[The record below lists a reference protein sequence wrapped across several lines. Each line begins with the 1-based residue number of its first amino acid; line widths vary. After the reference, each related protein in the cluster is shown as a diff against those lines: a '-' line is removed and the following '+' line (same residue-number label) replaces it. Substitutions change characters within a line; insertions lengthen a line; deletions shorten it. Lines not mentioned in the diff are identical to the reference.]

1 MSTIETYIQEYLSG
15 KAITTQ
21 ATYRQALTQFERWLS
36 SAGTNLT
43 GFIKVDVQQY
53 LDYLTAKKKSA
64 ATIHKTHQAIKSFC
78 RYTGNTK
85 AIENIRMIKQPSALQ
100 QAPRALEKSEVR
112 RVLREANN
120 RYALRDHTIIVL
132 LLNTGLRVGE
142 LVALDRDD
150 VELGSRKG
158 RLTVTW
164 GKGGKTAKLPLNNEA
179 RHALGQYLTER
190 KDSNPALFIS
200 NRERRIDRRTVQN
213 RMATLGINA
222 HALRHTFITNLVR
235 SGADISIVQALSR
248 HASAD
253 MILRYS
259 KPTEDDLE
267 NALEKVVFWN

>member
-1 MSTIETYIQEYLSG
+1 MSSIETYIEEYLSG
-15 KAITTQ
+15 KAVTTQ
-21 ATYRQALTQFERWLS
+21 ATYRQVLGQFECWLLSARTDLS
-36 SAGTNLT
+36 S
-43 GFIKVDVQQY
+43 FIKADVQQY

-64 ATIHKTHQAIKSFC
+64 ATIHKAHQAIKSFC

-85 AIENIRMIKQPSALQ
+85 AIENIRLIKQPSALE
-100 QAPRALEKSEVR
+100 QAPKALEKSEVR

-120 RYALRDHTIIVL
+120 KYTLRDQAIVIL
-132 LLNTGLRVGE
+132 LLYTGLRVGE

-150 VELGSRKG
+150 VELGGRKG
-158 RLTVTW
+158 RLTVAW
-164 GKGGKTAKLPLNNEA
+164 GKSGKTAKLPLNNEA
-179 RHALGQYLTER
+179 RHALEEYLAER

-200 NRERRIDRRTVQN
+200 NREQRIDKRTVQS

-267 NALEKVVFWN
+267 NALEKVVF

>member
-1 MSTIETYIQEYLSG
+1 MSSIETYIEEYLSG
-15 KAITTQ
+15 KAVTTQ
-21 ATYRQALTQFERWLS
+21 ATYRQVLSQFEYWLS
-36 SAGTNLT
+36 NAGADLSN
-43 GFIKVDVQQY
+43 FIKADVQQY
-53 LDYLTAKKKSA
+53 LDHLSTKKKSA

-85 AIENIRMIKQPSALQ
+85 AIENIRLIKKPSTFQ
-100 QAPRALEKSEVR
+100 QAPKALEKSEVR
-112 RVLREANN
+112 RVLREVNN
-120 RYALRDHTIIVL
+120 KYALRDQAIVVL
-132 LLNTGLRVGE
+132 LLNAGLRVGE

-179 RHALGQYLTER
+179 RHALEEYLAER

-200 NRERRIDRRTVQN
+200 NREQRIDRRTVQN

-267 NALEKVVFWN
+267 NALEKVVF